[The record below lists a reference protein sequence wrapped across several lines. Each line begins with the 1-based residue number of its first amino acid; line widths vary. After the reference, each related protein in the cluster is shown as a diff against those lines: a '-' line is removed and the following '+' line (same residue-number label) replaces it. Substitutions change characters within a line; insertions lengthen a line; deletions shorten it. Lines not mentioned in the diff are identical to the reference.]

1 MTVLKPVGIFREMYS
16 GGHDELPSLFGSF
29 TQRTIEDRAQIL
41 DYLRAAPPVLDVLD
55 VERDLVDNTKNITS
69 AGSLISDGIWIWR
82 VDSIHYLSRYA
93 IDIPDEFLRHVRA
106 LDYRPPAAVPYTEEF
121 DAAMMSYF

>member
-16 GGHDELPSLFGSF
+16 GGHDDLPSLFASF
-29 TQRTIEDRAQIL
+29 TQRPIEDRAHIL

-55 VERDLVDNTKNITS
+55 VERDLIDNTQNIMS
-69 AGSLISDGIWIWR
+69 AASLISDGTWIWR

-93 IDIPDEFLRHVRA
+93 IDIPDEFLQHVRG
-106 LDYRPPAAVPYTEEF
+106 LDYRPPTSAPDSEEF